1 MPSDVEVFY
10 NKVREHLGGKRTW
23 NELNPVEQMQ
33 MVQAINIILGV
44 CSQ

>member
-1 MPSDVEVFY
+1 MSDVETFY
-10 NKVREHLGGKRTW
+10 NKVREKLGGKRTW
-23 NELNPVEQMQ
+23 GELNPMEQHQ